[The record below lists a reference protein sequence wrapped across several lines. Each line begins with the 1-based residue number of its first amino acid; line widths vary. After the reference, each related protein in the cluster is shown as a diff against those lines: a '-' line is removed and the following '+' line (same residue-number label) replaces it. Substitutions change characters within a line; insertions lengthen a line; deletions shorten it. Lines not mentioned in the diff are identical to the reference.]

1 MIMIKEKE
9 KDGNINKDL
18 QELEDENKR
27 NNGNEMKNK
36 EDTNRK

>member
-1 MIMIKEKE
+1 MIKEKE